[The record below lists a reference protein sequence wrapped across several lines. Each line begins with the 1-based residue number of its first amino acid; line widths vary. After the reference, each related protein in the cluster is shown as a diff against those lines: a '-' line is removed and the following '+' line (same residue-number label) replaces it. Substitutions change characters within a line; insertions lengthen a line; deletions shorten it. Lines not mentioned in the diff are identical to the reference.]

1 MKKLAALLT
10 STAMAAPAGGA
21 ETETVGCIAPPEVYQ
36 VAPALAEYTNRVLF
50 GNVWPRPQPSARDRS
65 LVTMASLI
73 ATGQSEQLPFHAN
86 RAMDNGLTRT
96 EAAEVTTH
104 LAYYCGWPRA
114 VSAVSVLKEVLAS
127 RDSASA
133 QAKPEA
139 TTSEPRGLTV
149 QRHHPGE
156 AVVGPATQFTG
167 AVKIESLFQ
176 AEPPA
181 SVGGGLV
188 HFEAGARTAWHTHLR
203 GQSLVITAGCGW
215 VQSESQAVK
224 AVQAGDVVWIPPGAR
239 HWHGASADQAMSHFA
254 VAESVDGSA
263 VVWMEPVSD
272 EGLLELSDVEAPPKA

>member
-10 STAMAAPAGGA
+10 STAITAPAGGA
-21 ETETVGCIAPPEVYQ
+21 ETE
-36 VAPALAEYTNRVLF
+36 
-50 GNVWPRPQPSARDRS
+50 D
-65 LVTMASLI
+65 
-73 ATGQSEQLPFHAN
+73 
-86 RAMDNGLTRT
+86 
-96 EAAEVTTH
+96 
-104 LAYYCGWPRA
+104 
-114 VSAVSVLKEVLAS
+114 VLAA
-127 RDSASA
+127 RDSAAA

-167 AVKIESLFQ
+167 AVTIESLFQ

-181 SVGGGLV
+181 SVGGGLGAFRSGRPHGV
-188 HFEAGARTAWHTHLR
+188 AHPSTGPVAGHYRRLR
-203 GQSLVITAGCGW
+203 LGAERRPGGEGGAGRRCRL
-215 VQSESQAVK
+215 
-224 AVQAGDVVWIPPGAR
+224 DPVWSPSGAR